1 MNLKVSSSKRGR
13 GKMQTFSVKR
23 AFLSLGIFSIV
34 CLVANL
40 SALASTN
47 YVTDPGFELGTTAAN
62 GGWTAFSGAV
72 LNSTGHVR
80 TGTKAVRLP
89 AGNGVG
95 AFETIS
101 NAAFTAGTQFDLTA
115 WGFVTNTMTAGF
127 VGIQATFFNITGT
140 TTQNLGTV
148 ESGPGNAIFSN
159 HLDSNSVLN
168 AWIPLDTGVFTAPST
183 LPITYM
189 QVFPLAV
196 NGGSTGGSVWI
207 DDFNL
212 VIVPEPST
220 LVLGSFGL
228 ITLFMAARRR
238 RV

>member
-1 MNLKVSSSKRGR
+1 
-13 GKMQTFSVKR
+13 MQTFSLKR
-23 AFLSLGIFSIV
+23 AIICGGVFSVLCFVASLSV
-34 CLVANL
+34 
-40 SALASTN
+40 SAQTN
-47 YVTDPGFELGTTAAN
+47 YITDPGFELGTSAAN
-62 GGWTAFSGAV
+62 GGWTAFNGAI

-80 TGTKAVRLP
+80 TGTKAIRLP
-89 AGNGVG
+89 AGNGIG

-127 VGIQATFFNITGT
+127 VGIQATFFNVTGT

-148 ESGPGNAIFSN
+148 ESGPGVAKFSN

-168 AWIPLDTGVFTAPST
+168 TWIALDTGVFTAPST

-196 NGGSTGGSVWI
+196 NGGSTGGSVWE

-220 LVLGSFGL
+220 LALGSFGVVG
-228 ITLFMAARRR
+228 LFMAARRR
-238 RV
+238 RKA

>member
-1 MNLKVSSSKRGR
+1 MQTSAFKRVLLVG
-13 GKMQTFSVKR
+13 GISALVCFISTFSV
-23 AFLSLGIFSIV
+23 S
-34 CLVANL
+34 
-40 SALASTN
+40 ASTN

-62 GGWTAFSGAV
+62 GGWTAFNGAV
-72 LNSTGHVR
+72 LTSTGHVR
-80 TGTKAVRLP
+80 TGARAVRLP
-89 AGNGVG
+89 AGNGIG

-101 NAAFTAGTQFDLTA
+101 NVAFTAGTQFDLSA

-127 VGIQATFFNITGT
+127 VGIQATFFNVTGT

-168 AWIPLDTGVFTAPST
+168 TWIPLDTGVFTAPST

-189 QVFPLAV
+189 QIFPLAV
-196 NGGSTGGSVWI
+196 NGGSTGGSIWE
-207 DDFNL
+207 DDFSL

-220 LVLGSFGL
+220 IALVGISLFGVL
-228 ITLFMAARRR
+228 AMRRR
-238 RV
+238 KA